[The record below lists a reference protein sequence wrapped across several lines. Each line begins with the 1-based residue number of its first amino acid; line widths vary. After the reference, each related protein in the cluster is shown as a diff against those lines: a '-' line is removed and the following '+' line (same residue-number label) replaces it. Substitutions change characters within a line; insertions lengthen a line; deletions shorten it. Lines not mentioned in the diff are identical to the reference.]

1 MSAYLF
7 QIVNTRNNHVK
18 RVDVEG
24 GDIQYVAALNAM
36 QLSDPNKNWEIYSNW
51 ADSVRSFPQVTKQK
65 VKEKYN

>member
-1 MSAYLF
+1 M
-7 QIVNTRNNHVK
+7 K

-24 GDIQYVAALNAM
+24 GDIQYIAALNAM
-36 QLSDPNKNWEIYSNW
+36 QLSNQNKNWEIYSNW